1 MKPDAIWGRALRIQA
16 VLAAVTS
23 TASIIAWAATGG
35 GSFWPRWVLFG
46 WGTALAAQLALRA
59 GLRAPTPRGRWLG
72 AHWRLSAVLAPLEIV
87 IWLLIDTPQPFWP
100 GWAILGIAIALGV
113 HILVQRAL
121 PPSREKEL
129 AQRVDVLTRSR
140 RGVVDVQSAE
150 LKRIERD
157 LHDGAQAR
165 IVSLAMNLGLAE
177 QLAQR
182 DPDAATEL
190 ISEARQ
196 SALTALD
203 ELRTVMSG
211 IQPPVLNDRGLAG
224 AVQALALDL
233 SVLTTVTAD
242 LPGRPAVPVESAA
255 YLAVAECLANVAKHS
270 QARRAWVTLGYAHG
284 RLSAT
289 VGDNGVG
296 GADASRGTGLAG
308 VARRLEVF
316 DGTITIHSPPGGPT
330 EVTLEI
336 PCELSSQK
344 TSPSSETD

>member
-1 MKPDAIWGRALRIQA
+1 MRRASNWGRALQIQA
-16 VLAAVTS
+16 VLAAIVS
-23 TASIIAWAATGG
+23 TASITAWAAAG

-59 GLRAPTPRGRWLG
+59 GLRAPTPRGQWL
-72 AHWRLSAVLAPLEIV
+72 AVHWRLSAVLAPVEIV
-87 IWLLIDTPQPFWP
+87 VWLLIDTPQPFWP
-100 GWAILGIAIALGV
+100 TWAILGIAIALAA

-129 AQRVDVLTRSR
+129 AERVDVLARSR

-182 DPDAATEL
+182 DPDATSEL
-190 ISEARQ
+190 IAEARQ
-196 SALTALD
+196 SALAALD
-203 ELRTVMSG
+203 ELRTVMRG
-211 IQPPVLNDRGLAG
+211 IQPPVLSDRGLAG
-224 AVQALALDL
+224 AVQALTLDL
-233 SVLTTVTAD
+233 SVPATVTAD
-242 LPGRPAVPVESAA
+242 LPDRPALPVESAV
-255 YLAVAECLANVAKHS
+255 YLAVAECLANVVKHS

-284 RLSAT
+284 LLSAT
-289 VGDNGVG
+289 VGDDGVG
-296 GADASRGTGLAG
+296 GADMSRGTGLAG
-308 VARRLEVF
+308 VAHRLEVF
-316 DGTITIHSPPGGPT
+316 DGTVRVRSPAGGPT
-330 EVTLEI
+330 EVTMEI

-344 TSPSSETD
+344 TSSSSETD

>member
-1 MKPDAIWGRALRIQA
+1 MRRASNWARALQIQA
-16 VLAAVTS
+16 VLAAVVS
-23 TASIIAWAATGG
+23 SASIFAWAAAG

-59 GLRAPTPRGRWLG
+59 GLRAPTPRGQWL
-72 AHWRLSAVLAPLEIV
+72 AVHWRLSAVLAPVEIV
-87 IWLLIDTPQPFWP
+87 VWLLIDTPQPFWP
-100 GWAILGIAIALGV
+100 PWAILGIAIALAV

-129 AQRVDVLTRSR
+129 AERVDVLTRSR
-140 RGVVDVQSAE
+140 RGVIDVQSAE

-165 IVSLAMNLGLAE
+165 MVSLAMNLGLAE

-182 DPDAATEL
+182 DPDAAAEL
-190 ISEARQ
+190 IAEARQ

-211 IQPPVLNDRGLAG
+211 IQPPVLSDRGLAG

-233 SVLTTVTAD
+233 SVPATVTVA
-242 LPGRPAVPVESAA
+242 LPGRPAVPVESAV
-255 YLAVAECLANVAKHS
+255 YLAVAECLANVVKHS
-270 QARRAWVTLGYAHG
+270 QADRAWVALAYADG
-284 RLSAT
+284 VLSAT
-289 VGDNGVG
+289 VADDGVG
-296 GADASRGTGLAG
+296 GADIGGGTGLAG
-308 VARRLEVF
+308 VARRLELF
-316 DGTITIHSPPGGPT
+316 DGTITIRSPAGGPT
-330 EVTLEI
+330 EVTMEI

-344 TSPSSETD
+344 TSSSSETD

>member
-1 MKPDAIWGRALRIQA
+1 MKPAASWGRALRIEA
-16 VLAAVTS
+16 VLAATTS
-23 TASIIAWAATGG
+23 TASIIAWAAAG

-59 GLRAPTPRGRWLG
+59 GLRAPTPRGRWL
-72 AHWRLSAVLAPLEIV
+72 AVHWRLSAVLAPVEIV
-87 IWLLIDTPQPFWP
+87 VWLLIDTPQPFWP
-100 GWAILGIAIALGV
+100 AWAILGIAIALAA

-129 AQRVDVLTRSR
+129 AERVDVLTRSR

-165 IVSLAMNLGLAE
+165 IVSLAMNLGLAR

-182 DPDAATEL
+182 DPDTAAEL
-190 ISEARQ
+190 IAEAQQ
-196 SALTALD
+196 SALAALD

-211 IQPPVLNDRGLAG
+211 IQPPVLSDRGLVG
-224 AVQALALDL
+224 AVQALTLDL
-233 SVLTTVTAD
+233 SVPATVTAD
-242 LPGRPAVPVESAA
+242 LPGRPALPVESAA
-255 YLAVAECLANVAKHS
+255 YLAVAECLANVVKHS
-270 QARRAWVTLGYAHG
+270 QARHAWVTLGYAHG
-284 RLSAT
+284 LLSAT
-289 VGDNGVG
+289 VGDDGVG
-296 GADASRGTGLAG
+296 GAGISRGTGLAG
-308 VARRLEVF
+308 VARRLEAF
-316 DGTITIHSPPGGPT
+316 DGTVTVRSPAGGPT

-344 TSPSSETD
+344 TSSSSETD

>member
-1 MKPDAIWGRALRIQA
+1 MKPAATWGRALRIQA
-16 VLAAVTS
+16 VLAAVAS
-23 TASIIAWAATGG
+23 TASIIAWAAAGG
-35 GSFWPRWVLFG
+35 HFWPRWVLFG

-100 GWAILGIAIALGV
+100 GWAILGIAIALAV
-113 HILVQRAL
+113 HVLAQRAW

-129 AQRVDVLTRSR
+129 AERVDVLARSR

-150 LKRIERD
+150 LKRVERD

-177 QLAQR
+177 QLAHR

-190 ISEARQ
+190 ITEARQ

-284 RLSAT
+284 LLSAT

-296 GADASRGTGLAG
+296 GADVSRGTGLAG
-308 VARRLEVF
+308 VALRLEVF
-316 DGTITIHSPPGGPT
+316 DGTITIHSPAGGPT
-330 EVTLEI
+330 EVTMEI

>member
-1 MKPDAIWGRALRIQA
+1 MKPAAIWRRVLRIQA
-16 VLAAVTS
+16 VLAAVVS
-23 TASIIAWAATGG
+23 TASIIAWAAAGG
-35 GSFWPRWVLFG
+35 PFWPRWVLFG

-100 GWAILGIAIALGV
+100 GWAILGIATALGI

-129 AQRVDVLTRSR
+129 AERVDVLTQSR
-140 RGVVDVQSAE
+140 RGVIDVQSAE

-165 IVSLAMNLGLAE
+165 IVSLAMNLGLAR

-182 DPDAATEL
+182 DPDAAADL
-190 ISEARQ
+190 IAEAQQ

-211 IQPPVLNDRGLAG
+211 IQPPVLSDRGLAG
-224 AVQALALDL
+224 AVQALTLDL
-233 SVLTTVTAD
+233 SVPATVTAD

-255 YLAVAECLANVAKHS
+255 YLAVAECLANVVKHS
-270 QARRAWVTLGYAHG
+270 QAGRAWVTLGYAHG
-284 RLSAT
+284 LLSAT
-289 VGDNGVG
+289 VGDDGVG
-296 GADASRGTGLAG
+296 GADISRGTGLAG

-316 DGTITIHSPPGGPT
+316 DGTVTVRSPAGGPT
-330 EVTLEI
+330 EVTMEI

-344 TSPSSETD
+344 TSSSSETD

>member
-16 VLAAVTS
+16 VLAAVAS
-23 TASIIAWAATGG
+23 TASIIAWAAAGG
-35 GSFWPRWVLFG
+35 HFWPRWVLFG

-72 AHWRLSAVLAPLEIV
+72 AHWRLSAILAPLEIV

-100 GWAILGIAIALGV
+100 SWAILGIAIALAV
-113 HILVQRAL
+113 HVLVQRAL
-121 PPSREKEL
+121 PPSRKKEL
-129 AQRVDVLTRSR
+129 AERVDVLTRSR

-150 LKRIERD
+150 LKRVERD

-177 QLAQR
+177 QLVQR

-190 ISEARQ
+190 ITEARQ

-211 IQPPVLNDRGLAG
+211 IQPPVLSDRGLAG

-233 SVLTTVTAD
+233 SVLTIVTAD
-242 LPGRPAVPVESAA
+242 LPGRPAVPVESAT

-284 RLSAT
+284 LLSAT

-296 GADASRGTGLAG
+296 GADISRGTGLAG
-308 VARRLEVF
+308 VARRLEVL
-316 DGTITIHSPPGGPT
+316 DGTITIHSPAGGPT
-330 EVTLEI
+330 EVTMEI